1 MEDEDATGLEENE
14 EDLGWQIVTSR
25 KSRSTRR
32 ISGDGKT
39 TPQSQQEQG
48 NNSKNKGPTTT
59 TFKNRIVKAS
69 RMPQLPQEHSKIVI
83 RPRGGLNLSKVSTTA
98 IGVAVIEASGLT
110 PEQAREDVVCPNF
123 TQNIVVVST
132 PDPSHAARYVRIK
145 SIIIVETEYE
155 VNAYE
160 TAPHTT
166 CKGVIRRV
174 DLRDNQA
181 TITKNIV
188 HDFNPLA
195 LAAKRIK
202 STGSVIVLFDGL
214 KVPNYV
220 RYGSTLVRCYLYRKQ
235 FDVCYAC
242 GKIGHRSDVCPT
254 PDVVQ
259 CRGCGTQNPEDNHTC
274 VPNCKFCGG
283 DHPTGDKTCQERYQI
298 PYVVRIRRRE
308 RNRSASRATSAERQW
323 DAQTGAKERS
333 RSKSPT
339 RSRRRSP
346 SKGRSRSRSREVQVR
361 FEGGKQKPG
370 DKTTSGTAWADKVKG
385 TVRAAESGAG
395 QPVGDNDA
403 RIEQL
408 IKEVTYLRKANEELT
423 KQVVELRKNSQ
434 TSSTKVAI
442 AKPVNND
449 NSQEEENSPAPKK
462 RAISPVE
469 TTVCSALEEIKEAIK
484 QLRDATDRTT
494 FKVDKLW
501 KWRVTT
507 EKRLSKVEAQGEDDE
522 YLPSEAESVR
532 SLPGASGSSTKRTL
546 AGSSKAGSISNG

>member
-1 MEDEDATGLEENE
+1 MAETRMEDEDATGLEENE

-59 TFKNRIVKAS
+59 TFKN
-69 RMPQLPQEHSKIVI
+69 P
-83 RPRGGLNLSKVSTTA
+83 
-98 IGVAVIEASGLT
+98 
-110 PEQAREDVVCPNF
+110 
-123 TQNIVVVST
+123 
-132 PDPSHAARYVRIK
+132 
-145 SIIIVETEYE
+145 
-155 VNAYE
+155 
-160 TAPHTT
+160 
-166 CKGVIRRV
+166 
-174 DLRDNQA
+174 
-181 TITKNIV
+181 
-188 HDFNPLA
+188 
-195 LAAKRIK
+195 
-202 STGSVIVLFDGL
+202 
-214 KVPNYV
+214 
-220 RYGSTLVRCYLYRKQ
+220 
-235 FDVCYAC
+235 
-242 GKIGHRSDVCPT
+242 
-254 PDVVQ
+254 
-259 CRGCGTQNPEDNHTC
+259 
-274 VPNCKFCGG
+274 
-283 DHPTGDKTCQERYQI
+283 
-298 PYVVRIRRRE
+298 
-308 RNRSASRATSAERQW
+308 ERQW

-532 SLPGASGSSTKRTL
+532 SLPALGILNSCIDTTSLLQKCRISLVLEPTVENARNNAKAASKLGLCLRDVLSPCSKGEHQYAKDHVVNSYTVALMAFFWHDSVTVPHVLPSTWKPRTFEFNDTDGNPTTTPASQSGAAVMLPLGALLLLLITLLGTYTELSGAL
-546 AGSSKAGSISNG
+546 Q

>member
-1 MEDEDATGLEENE
+1 MAETRMEDEDATGLEENE

-48 NNSKNKGPTTT
+48 NNTKNKGPTTS

-132 PDPSHAARYVRIK
+132 PDPSHAA
-145 SIIIVETEYE
+145 
-155 VNAYE
+155 
-160 TAPHTT
+160 
-166 CKGVIRRV
+166 
-174 DLRDNQA
+174 
-181 TITKNIV
+181 
-188 HDFNPLA
+188 
-195 LAAKRIK
+195 
-202 STGSVIVLFDGL
+202 
-214 KVPNYV
+214 
-220 RYGSTLVRCYLYRKQ
+220 
-235 FDVCYAC
+235 
-242 GKIGHRSDVCPT
+242 
-254 PDVVQ
+254 
-259 CRGCGTQNPEDNHTC
+259 
-274 VPNCKFCGG
+274 
-283 DHPTGDKTCQERYQI
+283 
-298 PYVVRIRRRE
+298 
-308 RNRSASRATSAERQW
+308 RSASRATSAERQW

-395 QPVGDNDA
+395 QPVGDNHA

>member
-1 MEDEDATGLEENE
+1 MAETRMEDEDATGLEENE

-132 PDPSHAARYVRIK
+132 PDPSHAAR
-145 SIIIVETEYE
+145 
-155 VNAYE
+155 
-160 TAPHTT
+160 
-166 CKGVIRRV
+166 
-174 DLRDNQA
+174 
-181 TITKNIV
+181 
-188 HDFNPLA
+188 
-195 LAAKRIK
+195 
-202 STGSVIVLFDGL
+202 
-214 KVPNYV
+214 
-220 RYGSTLVRCYLYRKQ
+220 
-235 FDVCYAC
+235 
-242 GKIGHRSDVCPT
+242 
-254 PDVVQ
+254 
-259 CRGCGTQNPEDNHTC
+259 
-274 VPNCKFCGG
+274 
-283 DHPTGDKTCQERYQI
+283 
-298 PYVVRIRRRE
+298 
-308 RNRSASRATSAERQW
+308 SASRATSAERQW
-323 DAQTGAKERS
+323 DAQTGVKERS

-395 QPVGDNDA
+395 QQVGDNDA

-434 TSSTKVAI
+434 SSSTKVAI

-449 NSQEEENSPAPKK
+449 NNQEEENSPAPKK

-532 SLPGASGSSTKRTL
+532 SLPGPIRDDNRPSKFNRVIPDESDFSKDFCRGLKDYQKRAHLHLYIETLQFLVAVVAPQEPGAGVKLTNYTTFQHNPQTASEAVAPLGDNASTDEAAMDAEETPAKRRL
-546 AGSSKAGSISNG
+546 NEAGKTSQDTRLRAMERRENVPGTKKPRVASQQRVRAMLDLTEFTGLVIWPLHFNVIIVGMTHQLQHIEGVHHAIYADDITV

>member
-1 MEDEDATGLEENE
+1 MAETRMEDEDATGLEENE

-132 PDPSHAARYVRIK
+132 PDPSHAA
-145 SIIIVETEYE
+145 
-155 VNAYE
+155 
-160 TAPHTT
+160 
-166 CKGVIRRV
+166 
-174 DLRDNQA
+174 
-181 TITKNIV
+181 
-188 HDFNPLA
+188 
-195 LAAKRIK
+195 
-202 STGSVIVLFDGL
+202 
-214 KVPNYV
+214 
-220 RYGSTLVRCYLYRKQ
+220 
-235 FDVCYAC
+235 
-242 GKIGHRSDVCPT
+242 
-254 PDVVQ
+254 
-259 CRGCGTQNPEDNHTC
+259 
-274 VPNCKFCGG
+274 
-283 DHPTGDKTCQERYQI
+283 
-298 PYVVRIRRRE
+298 
-308 RNRSASRATSAERQW
+308 RSASRATSAERQW

-501 KWRVTT
+501 KWRLTT

-532 SLPGASGSSTKRTL
+532 SLPGEPSLTTEGQCRALQEALDVLADCLQTTVMQPFPEKTQYVLTGGTPEAQDKKGSSTTWLRQLEARWKQILHLIRRIAHHSGGAWHTNARTL
-546 AGSSKAGSISNG
+546 VTINRRAPPLCGPPTAARYRSGAKDRTRAASLFDPCDMEGNRRAKQMTRMTTKNGTMGRCAVAGRRTGDPPSTQGQPLIGGHWQKS